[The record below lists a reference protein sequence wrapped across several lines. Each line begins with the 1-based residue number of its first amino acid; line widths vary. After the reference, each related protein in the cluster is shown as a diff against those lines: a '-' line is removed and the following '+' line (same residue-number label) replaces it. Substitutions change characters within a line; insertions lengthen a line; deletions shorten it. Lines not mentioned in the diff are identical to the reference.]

1 MNALIRILIIDD
13 SIVFREALA
22 RGLSHEP
29 TFKILPTASSAVH
42 ALEIINQYKPH
53 IIVSDIEMPGTNGI
67 DFLQQYSK
75 RLNIPT
81 IMLSSRDD
89 LKATTLKAGAAAFL
103 SKPRVAHQENVKQFI
118 LELMKTIAHVHM
130 PKILPLTTGTEQ
142 SKSNIKLIAIGAST
156 GGTEAIMEVLM
167 KFPNNMPPIVIAQH
181 IPEQFSLMFAK
192 RLNDNIG
199 LTVKEASRLEPL
211 LPNHVYIAPGNEHM
225 YVKHIQGKLMI
236 QCKHGDKINGHRPSV
251 DILFQSVTEAVKEH
265 AIGVIL
271 TGMGKDGALG
281 LLKMRQAGC
290 YTIGQDEQTSVVY
303 GMPKVALDI
312 GAVTKQLPLH
322 RIAHE
327 ILVHI

>member
-29 TFKILPTASSAVH
+29 SFDILPTASSAAH
-42 ALEIINQYKPH
+42 ALDIINQYQPH
-53 IIVSDIEMPGTNGI
+53 IIVSDIEMPGMNGL

-75 RLNIPT
+75 RLNTPT
-81 IMLSSRDD
+81 IVLSSRDD
-89 LKATTLKAGAAAFL
+89 LKGITLKSGASAFL
-103 SKPRVAHQENVKQFI
+103 SKPKVTQQDGVKHFI
-118 LELMKTIAHVHM
+118 LELMKTIVHVYHLNQV
-130 PKILPLTTGTEQ
+130 PSPTSPDA
-142 SKSNIKLIAIGAST
+142 SKHQVKVIAIGAST
-156 GGTEAIMEVLM
+156 GGTEAITELLL
-167 KFPNNMPPIVIAQH
+167 KLPRNMPPIVIAQH

-192 RLNDNIG
+192 RLNDMVG

-211 LPNHVYIAPGNEHM
+211 LPNHVYIAPGNAHM
-225 YVKHIQGKLMI
+225 FVKKIQDKLMI
-236 QCKHGDKINGHRPSV
+236 QCRDGEKINGHRPSV
-251 DILFQSVTEAVKEH
+251 DILFQSVTQAVNNK

-271 TGMGKDGALG
+271 TGMGKDGAYG
-281 LLKMRQAGC
+281 LLQMRQIGC

-303 GMPKVALDI
+303 GMPKVAYDI
-312 GAVTKQLPLH
+312 GAVEKQLPLH